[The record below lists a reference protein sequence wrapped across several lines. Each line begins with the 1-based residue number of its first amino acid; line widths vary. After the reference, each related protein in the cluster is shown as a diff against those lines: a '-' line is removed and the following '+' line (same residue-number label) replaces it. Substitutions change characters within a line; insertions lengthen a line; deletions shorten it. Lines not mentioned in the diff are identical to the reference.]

1 MPASTPALEKL
12 RRLCLSLP
20 ETSEKASWGHPNFI
34 AGKRTFVAYEMVEG
48 RPSFAFRLHA
58 ADAGRLL
65 TRSHFFATP
74 YGRGQWVSV
83 WVDGA
88 VDWIQV
94 TDLVHR
100 SYRVVALK
108 RMLAALDGRARP
120 AEARPRRRQTR
131 PAR

>member
-12 RRLCLSLP
+12 RRLCRSLP

-34 AGKRTFVAYEMVEG
+34 AGKRTFVTYEIVDG
-48 RPSFAFRLHA
+48 RPSIAFRLHA

-65 TRSHFFATP
+65 TRVPFFATP

-88 VDWIQV
+88 VDWIQI

-108 RMLAALDGRARP
+108 RMLSALDGRARH
-120 AEARPRRRQTR
+120 AEVRSRRR
-131 PAR
+131 PARSAR